1 MFLRFQSTWM
11 KQLSNKFKKGRMR
24 SEKLVRSPEVLRMKA
39 YHGSRKRLVTEMEA
53 GESEITVPVVTT
65 ILKVQRVQ
73 VGAL

>member
-1 MFLRFQSTWM
+1 M

-53 GESEITVPVVTT
+53 GESEITVAT